1 MRLEVLTRITCPA
14 GQVRADGVWGQDCAL
29 FDDHEIF
36 DGDEFALSSR
46 KSNRERPN
54 ELEADSSWVMPTK
67 RAETYDN
74 AVILDLG
81 PVAD

>member
-1 MRLEVLTRITCPA
+1 MEVLTRITRPA

-46 KSNRERPN
+46 KRNRERPDELGSRFIMDRAN
-54 ELEADSSWVMPTK
+54 EKSGDI
-67 RAETYDN
+67 R
-74 AVILDLG
+74 
-81 PVAD
+81 